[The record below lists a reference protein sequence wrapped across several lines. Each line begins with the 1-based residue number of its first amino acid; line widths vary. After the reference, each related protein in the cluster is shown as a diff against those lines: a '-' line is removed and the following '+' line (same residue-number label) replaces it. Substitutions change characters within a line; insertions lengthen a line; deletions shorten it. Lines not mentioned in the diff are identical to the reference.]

1 MIAIKEDEMRAIVR
15 KISRIDPAFKPIIK
29 ASPLCNIGLKK
40 YNRSHFETLV
50 NSILSQQLAVK
61 AADTIIKRVN
71 DLVAGKPKPETII
84 KISASELRAAGV
96 SGAKARS
103 IHELTTAII
112 EGDIKFS
119 RFPKLS
125 NQEISDELT
134 KIWGI
139 GRWTSEMFLMFHL
152 GRLDVWPVG
161 DLAMRRGWEKLHRMK
176 SEIDQRKLD
185 SEGEKFSGFQ
195 SVVAWYCWRA
205 TEGDSS
211 TW

>member
-1 MIAIKEDEMRAIVR
+1 MANVAEDEMRAIVR
-15 KISRIDPAFKPIIK
+15 RIARIDTAFNPIIK
-29 ASPLCNIGLKK
+29 SSPLCTIGQKK
-40 YNRSHFETLV
+40 YSKSHFETLI
-50 NSILSQQLAVK
+50 NSILSQQLATK

-71 DLVAGKPKPETII
+71 DLVDGKPKPENII
-84 KISASELRAAGV
+84 ELSAVKLREVGV

-103 IHELTTAII
+103 MHELAQAII
-112 EGDIKFS
+112 AGDIKFH

-125 NQEISDELT
+125 NQEISTELT

-161 DLAMRRGWEKLHRMK
+161 DLGMRRGWEKLHRMR
-176 SEIDQRKLD
+176 SEIDPKKLD
-185 SEGEKFSGFQ
+185 LIGVKFAGFQ

-205 TEGDSS
+205 TEGDSVN
-211 TW
+211 W

>member
-1 MIAIKEDEMRAIVR
+1 MANVAKDEMRAIVR
-15 KISRIDPAFKPIIK
+15 RIARIDSAFNPIIK
-29 ASPLCNIGLKK
+29 SSPLCTIGLKK
-40 YNRSHFETLV
+40 YSRSHFETLI
-50 NSILSQQLAVK
+50 NSILSQQLAIK

-71 DLVAGKPKPETII
+71 DLVDGKPKPENII
-84 KISASELRAAGV
+84 ELSAVKLREVGV

-103 IHELTTAII
+103 MHELAHAII
-112 EGDIKFS
+112 AGDIKFH

-125 NQEISDELT
+125 NQEISAELT

-161 DLAMRRGWEKLHRMK
+161 DLGMRRGWEKLHRMR
-176 SEIDQRKLD
+176 SEVDPKKLD
-185 SEGEKFSGFQ
+185 QIGEKFDGFQ

-205 TEGDSS
+205 TEGDSVN
-211 TW
+211 W